1 MVQIPRG
8 DLGIL
13 GTSKGLIIGN
23 VSFKMFSGET
33 IDCKGGQCIPSE
45 IDDIL
50 EIEINEFED
59 ATKVV
64 IVVEKDAVF
73 QKIINEDFTNFI
85 RWESSI
91 GNLISGTTCNPSHKK
106 RSKKWFSR
114 RF

>member
-1 MVQIPRG
+1 MIQIPRG

-33 IDCKGGQCIPSE
+33 IDCKGGQCIPNE
-45 IDDIL
+45 IDDIH

-64 IVVEKDAVF
+64 ELPSILR
-73 QKIINEDFTNFI
+73 IIDFGPL
-85 RWESSI
+85 RA
-91 GNLISGTTCNPSHKK
+91 ISAY
-106 RSKKWFSR
+106 SKTFLLYKYI
-114 RF
+114 